1 MCTLTVAYRQF
12 DAPLAVAA
20 NRDELYAR
28 QSSPPHRWDDPEI
41 LAPRDEEAAR
51 PVTVGHVPA
60 PAVRDRG
67 EHAVVVRSCPR
78 AAGLLVRDAL
88 TESSAE
94 AAARLVRRELD
105 THAYEPFHLLVADRE
120 RALLFEHDATDSET
134 RLAPGTYVVG
144 NTGWCGARGGPADA
158 DEPQRT
164 RSFFVPRERPD
175 RGREQAAND
184 ESVLDALVASG
195 ATTATGWLDTA
206 GEILGD
212 HDYGV
217 CIHGET
223 FGTKSATLVEV
234 DETVTWRY
242 ADGPPCEV
250 PFKQYGPDGRF

>member
-41 LAPRDEEAAR
+41 LAPRDEEAGGTWAGTNDDGVLAA
-51 PVTVGHVPA
+51 VTNRWSRDVPDG
-60 PAVRDRG
+60 DRS
-67 EHAVVVRSCPR
+67 R
-78 AAGLLVRDAL
+78 GLLVRDAL

>member
-28 QSSPPHRWDDPEI
+28 PSSPPHRWDDPEI
-41 LAPRDEEAAR
+41 LAPRDEEAGGTWAGTNDDGVLAA
-51 PVTVGHVPA
+51 VTNRWSRDVPDG
-60 PAVRDRG
+60 DRS
-67 EHAVVVRSCPR
+67 R
-78 AAGLLVRDAL
+78 GLLVRDAL

-184 ESVLDALVASG
+184 ESVLEALVASA
-195 ATTATGWLDTA
+195 ATTATEWLDTA

-234 DETVTWRY
+234 DETATWRY

>member
-41 LAPRDEEAAR
+41 LAPRDEEAGGTWAGTNDDGVLAA
-51 PVTVGHVPA
+51 VTNRWSRDVPDG
-60 PAVRDRG
+60 DRS
-67 EHAVVVRSCPR
+67 R
-78 AAGLLVRDAL
+78 GLLVRDAL

-134 RLAPGTYVVG
+134 RPAPGTYVVG

-234 DETVTWRY
+234 TDTVTWRH
-242 ADGPPCEV
+242 ADAPPC
-250 PFKQYGPDGRF
+250 